1 MSKVLSIKMV
11 VIGLTGGS
19 GCGKG
24 YICKIFSDFG
34 IKSADADKIYHDI
47 VSIPDS
53 PCLAEL
59 SGYFGSE
66 ILKPD
71 GSLNRSKL
79 SQIVF
84 ASGAEKKLKYLNE
97 TTHKYVLNDCRK
109 WPAER
114 KANGDEIALIDAPML
129 FESGFD
135 KECDFVISII
145 ADYDQRVKRLKERDG
160 ITETQIKA
168 RINVQHTD
176 NFFKDNSDYI
186 ILNND
191 GLDIRGQI
199 SEILHDIRHKTNGT
213 KDIFS
218 GGDNWQSN

>member
-1 MSKVLSIKMV
+1 
-11 VIGLTGGS
+11 
-19 GCGKG
+19 
-24 YICKIFSDFG
+24 
-34 IKSADADKIYHDI
+34 
-47 VSIPDS
+47 
-53 PCLAEL
+53 
-59 SGYFGSE
+59 
-66 ILKPD
+66 
-71 GSLNRSKL
+71 
-79 SQIVF
+79 
-84 ASGAEKKLKYLNE
+84 
-97 TTHKYVLNDCRK
+97 
-109 WPAER
+109 
-114 KANGDEIALIDAPML
+114 ML

-199 SEILHDIRHKTNGT
+199 SEILHDIRLKTNGT